1 MIGRLSF
8 AGASLLHLLL
18 LFGLLAVSMPR
29 SAELTI
35 TPQAVSVELLVLAP
49 DTAQPEAQA
58 AQEVPEQA
66 LEQPSLAAVARE
78 PAALPPPSPAPVPL
92 PTPAAPVADAVVQ
105 PPPVLPP
112 PPVAVPVVAKSALA
126 AVVAA
131 PAPAPAPAPVAAP
144 VVAPKRPAFDPNS
157 LSSLLD
163 KASPARKRPAMNAAA
178 LSSLLDNAQPQ
189 GAARLN
195 AFQAASLEA
204 AIRAQITPCW
214 NVPKAP
220 DGAGK
225 IVVLLGIVLSPAGAL
240 VGIPKILSV
249 TGISSGTAA
258 YGRALAGSVRRA
270 VTLCAPLKLPAEHY
284 QAWREIEL
292 NFDASQAV

>member
-1 MIGRLSF
+1 MIGRLSL
-8 AGASLLHLLL
+8 AGAGLLHLLL
-18 LFGLLAVSMPR
+18 LLGLLAVSMPK
-29 SAELTI
+29 SAQMTI
-35 TPQAVSVELLVLAP
+35 TPPAISVELLVVAP
-49 DTAQPEAQA
+49 ETAQLLAQA

-78 PAALPPPSPAPVPL
+78 PAALPPPPPAPVPL

-126 AVVAA
+126 AVVA
-131 PAPAPAPAPVAAP
+131 APAPAPAPVAAP